1 MERIFKIDLTLY
13 SNGFYDC
20 CMENSYFHG
29 SIMAQTYTSV
39 EGLPAAGDDPG
50 HLDTIENDEM
60 AYSYQE
66 LKELFEESA
75 WSTHVRLDQDDARRQ
90 ETRTLSPP

>member
-1 MERIFKIDLTLY
+1 
-13 SNGFYDC
+13 
-20 CMENSYFHG
+20 
-29 SIMAQTYTSV
+29 MAHMYTSV

-50 HLDTIENDEM
+50 HLDTIENDQM

-75 WSTHVRLDQDDARRQ
+75 
-90 ETRTLSPP
+90 